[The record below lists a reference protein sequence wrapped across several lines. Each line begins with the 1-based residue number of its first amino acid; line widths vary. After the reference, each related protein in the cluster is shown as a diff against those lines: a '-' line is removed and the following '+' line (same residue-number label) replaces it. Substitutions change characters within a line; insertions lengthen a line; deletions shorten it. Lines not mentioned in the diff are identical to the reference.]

1 MGTDLTAL
9 DERRKKALLLKFKHL
24 DEMLSQVD
32 RLAEG
37 KGSSSPLSDRYT
49 ELDKEKEE
57 AIQRYTALLRETM
70 RRILEEKEIR
80 IEAPPVDV
88 IWSIHTSLNFMDMSA
103 EEIRPKYM
111 RGYGELTRE
120 AADELD
126 AVATE
131 LQELL
136 KQMQAVL
143 RKSI

>member
-1 MGTDLTAL
+1 MTAL
-9 DERRKKALLLKFKHL
+9 DERRKRSLLLKLRHL
-24 DEMLSQVD
+24 DELLFEVD

-49 ELDKEKEE
+49 ELEPEKKE
-57 AIQRYTALLRETM
+57 AVQRYIVRLRETM
-70 RRILEEKEIR
+70 CRILEEKGIP
-80 IEAPPVDV
+80 IDV
-88 IWSIHTSLNFMDMSA
+88 PSFETIHSINTSLIFMDISI

-126 AVATE
+126 VVATE
-131 LQELL
+131 LQGLL

-143 RKSI
+143 GKSI

>member
-1 MGTDLTAL
+1 LTAL
-9 DERRKKALLLKFKHL
+9 DERRKRSLLLKLRHL
-24 DEMLSQVD
+24 DELLFEVD

-49 ELDKEKEE
+49 ELEPEKKE
-57 AIQRYTALLRETM
+57 AVQRYIVRLRETM
-70 RRILEEKEIR
+70 CRILEEKGIP
-80 IEAPPVDV
+80 IDV
-88 IWSIHTSLNFMDMSA
+88 PSFETIHSINTSLIFMDISI

-126 AVATE
+126 VVATE
-131 LQELL
+131 LQGLL

-143 RKSI
+143 GKSI